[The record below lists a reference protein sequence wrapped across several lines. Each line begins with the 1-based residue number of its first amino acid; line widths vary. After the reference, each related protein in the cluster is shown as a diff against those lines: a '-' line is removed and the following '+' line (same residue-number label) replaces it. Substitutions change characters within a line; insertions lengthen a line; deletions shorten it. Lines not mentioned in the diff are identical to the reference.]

1 VARTRRS
8 RHNFEFLLW
17 CIVVAEFCFN
27 FLLNRDL
34 LDDSLGDTEPNWG
47 SAVNYLNG
55 FFSFFLLFLVKLEF
69 ASMAVQLSEKAVVV
83 KGHDECF
90 IRAKELIEKF
100 NLPGASQ
107 FLIPVSC
114 SLDSITVLL
123 RTSIQI
129 ISGFCCCRKIQLHFH
144 RSS

>member
-1 VARTRRS
+1 
-8 RHNFEFLLW
+8 
-17 CIVVAEFCFN
+17 
-27 FLLNRDL
+27 
-34 LDDSLGDTEPNWG
+34 
-47 SAVNYLNG
+47 
-55 FFSFFLLFLVKLEF
+55 
-69 ASMAVQLSEKAVVV
+69 MAVQLSEKAVVV
-83 KGHDECF
+83 KGHGECF

-129 ISGFCCCRKIQLHFH
+129 ISGFCCCRKIQLHLH